1 MSYILD
7 ALKKA
12 DAEREQG
19 RVPGLHTPTANLEV
33 DLPPL
38 RGRPPAWVM
47 GLGAV
52 LVLAALGSAW
62 LWTRPVA
69 TATPTLGPLQSD
81 PQPVQAQALQ
91 TAQPPLAPT
100 ATPSVTPA
108 EPVPTQALPPSVVA
122 TPTRL
127 SAPPVSASPMTPPPA
142 RAQVVAPALQAEV
155 RPPVVTPPRTDAP
168 VPAVAAAKPPARA
181 PIHVDPA
188 ATRAAPAQVPSLAEL
203 PDDVRRS
210 LPALTVSGAM
220 YSDQPANRMLL
231 INNRVFHEGDQPVAG
246 LVLEEIRLK
255 SAVFRFQ
262 GQRFS
267 VNY

>member
-19 RVPGLHTPTANLEV
+19 QVPGLHTPTGHT
-33 DLPPL
+33 DLSDGPQLRTPPL
-38 RGRPPAWVM
+38 WVM
-47 GLGAV
+47 GLGAL
-52 LVLAALGSAW
+52 LVLIALGAVW
-62 LWTRPVA
+62 LWPRPVTVIATAPTQSQSLRADQAPAPAPAPDQSPAPAPTPAPQSLSEASATANRAGDETSRPAPEATPTPPPSRPPRAEPAITRPVA
-69 TATPTLGPLQSD
+69 PA
-81 PQPVQAQALQ
+81 
-91 TAQPPLAPT
+91 AP
-100 ATPSVTPA
+100 
-108 EPVPTQALPPSVVA
+108 
-122 TPTRL
+122 
-127 SAPPVSASPMTPPPA
+127 
-142 RAQVVAPALQAEV
+142 
-155 RPPVVTPPRTDAP
+155 
-168 VPAVAAAKPPARA
+168 RA

-188 ATRAAPAQVPSLAEL
+188 PAPTPSSKVPTLAEL

-210 LPALTVSGAM
+210 LPSLSVSGAM
-220 YSDQPANRMLL
+220 YSDSPANRMLL

>member
-19 RVPGLHTPTANLEV
+19 QVPGLHTPTGHT
-33 DLPPL
+33 DLADGPQLRTPPL
-38 RGRPPAWVM
+38 WVM
-47 GLGAV
+47 GLGAL
-52 LVLAALGSAW
+52 LVLIALGAVW
-62 LWTRPVA
+62 LWPRPVTAIATAPTQPRSQSLHADQAPAPDQYPAPAPTPAPKSLSEASATANRAGEEPPRPTPEATPTPQPSRPPRAEPAITRPVA
-69 TATPTLGPLQSD
+69 PA
-81 PQPVQAQALQ
+81 
-91 TAQPPLAPT
+91 AP
-100 ATPSVTPA
+100 
-108 EPVPTQALPPSVVA
+108 
-122 TPTRL
+122 
-127 SAPPVSASPMTPPPA
+127 
-142 RAQVVAPALQAEV
+142 
-155 RPPVVTPPRTDAP
+155 
-168 VPAVAAAKPPARA
+168 RA

-188 ATRAAPAQVPSLAEL
+188 PAPTPSNKVPTLAEL

-210 LPALTVSGAM
+210 LPFLSVSGAM
-220 YSDQPANRMLL
+220 YSDSPANRMLL
-231 INNRVFHEGDQPVAG
+231 INNRVFQEGDQPTAG

>member
-19 RVPGLHTPTANLEV
+19 RVPGLHTPMANLET

-38 RGRPPAWVM
+38 GGRPPAWVM

-62 LWTRPVA
+62 WWTRPVA
-69 TATPTLGPLQSD
+69 TTPVTPTAPI
-81 PQPVQAQALQ
+81 PTQA
-91 TAQPPLAPT
+91 PSPSLAPVPT
-100 ATPSVTPA
+100 PLSTPSV
-108 EPVPTQALPPSVVA
+108 SA
-122 TPTRL
+122 TP
-127 SAPPVSASPMTPPPA
+127 VTPSPA
-142 RAQVVAPALQAEV
+142 RAQAAAPTPQTEM
-155 RPPVVTPPRTDAP
+155 RSPVVTPPQTVSPAP
-168 VPAVAAAKPPARA
+168 AATPAKPSTRA

-188 ATRAAPAQVPSLAEL
+188 TTTSTQVPNLAEL
-203 PDDVRRS
+203 PEDVRRS

-255 SAVFRFQ
+255 SAVFRYR
-262 GQRFS
+262 GTRYAVS
-267 VNY
+267 Y

>member
-19 RVPGLHTPTANLEV
+19 QVPGLHTPAANA
-33 DLPPL
+33 DLADGPQLRTPPL
-38 RGRPPAWVM
+38 WVM
-47 GLGAV
+47 GLGAL
-52 LVLAALGSAW
+52 LVLIALGAVW
-62 LWTRPVA
+62 LWPRPVAVIATAPTQPQSLPAAPVAVPVPAPAPTPAPESRPEASATANRAGKESPRPTPEATPTPPPSRPPRAEAAITRPVA
-69 TATPTLGPLQSD
+69 PA
-81 PQPVQAQALQ
+81 
-91 TAQPPLAPT
+91 AP
-100 ATPSVTPA
+100 
-108 EPVPTQALPPSVVA
+108 
-122 TPTRL
+122 
-127 SAPPVSASPMTPPPA
+127 
-142 RAQVVAPALQAEV
+142 
-155 RPPVVTPPRTDAP
+155 
-168 VPAVAAAKPPARA
+168 RA

-188 ATRAAPAQVPSLAEL
+188 PAPTPSSKVPTLAEL
-203 PDDVRRS
+203 PEDVRRS
-210 LPALTVSGAM
+210 LPSLSVSGAM
-220 YSDQPANRMLL
+220 YSDSPANRMLL

>member
-19 RVPGLHTPTANLEV
+19 QVPGLHTPTGHT
-33 DLPPL
+33 DLSDGPQLRTPPL
-38 RGRPPAWVM
+38 WVM
-47 GLGAV
+47 GLGAL
-52 LVLAALGSAW
+52 LVLIALGAVW
-62 LWTRPVA
+62 LWPRPVTVIATAPTQSQSLRADQAPAPAPDQYPAPAPTTAPKSLSEASATANRAGNETSRPAPEATPTPPPRPPHRAEPAITRPVA
-69 TATPTLGPLQSD
+69 PA
-81 PQPVQAQALQ
+81 
-91 TAQPPLAPT
+91 AP
-100 ATPSVTPA
+100 
-108 EPVPTQALPPSVVA
+108 
-122 TPTRL
+122 
-127 SAPPVSASPMTPPPA
+127 
-142 RAQVVAPALQAEV
+142 
-155 RPPVVTPPRTDAP
+155 
-168 VPAVAAAKPPARA
+168 RA

-188 ATRAAPAQVPSLAEL
+188 PAPTPSSKVPTLAEL

-210 LPALTVSGAM
+210 LPSLSVSGAM
-220 YSDQPANRMLL
+220 YSDSPANRMLL

>member
-19 RVPGLHTPTANLEV
+19 QVPGLHTPTGHT
-33 DLPPL
+33 DLSDGPQLRTPPL
-38 RGRPPAWVM
+38 WVM
-47 GLGAV
+47 GLGAL
-52 LVLAALGSAW
+52 LVLIALGAVW
-62 LWTRPVA
+62 LWPRPVAVIATAPTQPQSLPAGPVAEPEPTPAPALTPAPESRPEASATANRAGNETSRPAPEATPTPPPSRPPRAEPAITRPVA
-69 TATPTLGPLQSD
+69 PA
-81 PQPVQAQALQ
+81 
-91 TAQPPLAPT
+91 AP
-100 ATPSVTPA
+100 
-108 EPVPTQALPPSVVA
+108 
-122 TPTRL
+122 
-127 SAPPVSASPMTPPPA
+127 
-142 RAQVVAPALQAEV
+142 
-155 RPPVVTPPRTDAP
+155 
-168 VPAVAAAKPPARA
+168 RA

-188 ATRAAPAQVPSLAEL
+188 PAPTPSSKVPTLAEL

-210 LPALTVSGAM
+210 LPSLSVSGAM
-220 YSDQPANRMLL
+220 YSDSPANRMLL

>member
-19 RVPGLHTPTANLEV
+19 RVPGLHTPMANLEA

-38 RGRPPAWVM
+38 GGRPPAWVM

-62 LWTRPVA
+62 WWTRLVA
-69 TATPTLGPLQSD
+69 TTPVTPTAPILTQAPTPSLAATPTPLSARS
-81 PQPVQAQALQ
+81 VS
-91 TAQPPLAPT
+91 
-100 ATPSVTPA
+100 ATPVTP
-108 EPVPTQALPPSVVA
+108 S
-122 TPTRL
+122 
-127 SAPPVSASPMTPPPA
+127 PA
-142 RAQVVAPALQAEV
+142 RAQAAAPTPQTEM
-155 RPPVVTPPRTDAP
+155 RSPVVTPPQTVSPAP
-168 VPAVAAAKPPARA
+168 AATPAKPSTRA

-188 ATRAAPAQVPSLAEL
+188 TTTSTQVPNLAEL
-203 PDDVRRS
+203 PEDVRRS

-220 YSDQPANRMLL
+220 YSDQPASRMLL

-255 SAVFRFQ
+255 SAVFRYR
-262 GQRFS
+262 GTRYAVS
-267 VNY
+267 Y

>member
-12 DAEREQG
+12 DAERAHG
-19 RVPGLHTPTANLEV
+19 RVPGLHTPTANLEA

-62 LWTRPVA
+62 WWTRPVA
-69 TATPTLGPLQSD
+69 TTPVTPTAPIPTQAPTPSLAATPTPLSARS
-81 PQPVQAQALQ
+81 VS
-91 TAQPPLAPT
+91 
-100 ATPSVTPA
+100 ATPVTP
-108 EPVPTQALPPSVVA
+108 S
-122 TPTRL
+122 
-127 SAPPVSASPMTPPPA
+127 PA
-142 RAQVVAPALQAEV
+142 RAQAAAPTPQTEM
-155 RPPVVTPPRTDAP
+155 RSPVVTPPQTVSPAP
-168 VPAVAAAKPPARA
+168 AATPAKPSTRA

-188 ATRAAPAQVPSLAEL
+188 TTTSTQVPNLAEL
-203 PDDVRRS
+203 PEDVRRS

-220 YSDQPANRMLL
+220 YSDQPASRMLL

-255 SAVFRFQ
+255 SAVFRYR
-262 GQRFS
+262 GTRYAVS
-267 VNY
+267 Y

>member
-19 RVPGLHTPTANLEV
+19 QVPGLHTPTGHT
-33 DLPPL
+33 DLSDGPQLRTPPL
-38 RGRPPAWVM
+38 WVM
-47 GLGAV
+47 GLSAL
-52 LVLAALGSAW
+52 LVLIALGTVWHWTRPKPVIAIPPTQPQSLPADQAPVPAPTPTPAPQSLPEASATANRAGNETSRPAPEATPTPPPSRPPRAEPAI
-62 LWTRPVA
+62 TRPVA
-69 TATPTLGPLQSD
+69 PA
-81 PQPVQAQALQ
+81 
-91 TAQPPLAPT
+91 AP
-100 ATPSVTPA
+100 
-108 EPVPTQALPPSVVA
+108 
-122 TPTRL
+122 
-127 SAPPVSASPMTPPPA
+127 
-142 RAQVVAPALQAEV
+142 
-155 RPPVVTPPRTDAP
+155 
-168 VPAVAAAKPPARA
+168 RA

-188 ATRAAPAQVPSLAEL
+188 PAPTPSNKVPTLAEL

-210 LPALTVSGAM
+210 LPPLSVSGAM
-220 YSDQPANRMLL
+220 YSDSPANRMLL
-231 INNRVFHEGDQPVAG
+231 INNRVFHEGDQPAAG

>member
-19 RVPGLHTPTANLEV
+19 RVPGLHTPMANLEA

-38 RGRPPAWVM
+38 GGRPPAWVM
-47 GLGAV
+47 GLGSV

-62 LWTRPVA
+62 WWTRPVA
-69 TATPTLGPLQSD
+69 TTPVTPTAPIPTQAPSPSLAAVPTPLS
-81 PQPVQAQALQ
+81 
-91 TAQPPLAPT
+91 
-100 ATPSVTPA
+100 TPSVSP
-108 EPVPTQALPPSVVA
+108 
-122 TPTRL
+122 
-127 SAPPVSASPMTPPPA
+127 PPVTPSPASAQTA
-142 RAQVVAPALQAEV
+142 APAPQTEV
-155 RPPVVTPPRTDAP
+155 RSPAVTPPQTISPAP
-168 VPAVAAAKPPARA
+168 AATPAKRSTRA

-188 ATRAAPAQVPSLAEL
+188 TTAATPTQVPSLAEL
-203 PDDVRRS
+203 PEDVRRS

-220 YSDQPANRMLL
+220 YSDQPASRMLL

-255 SAVFRFQ
+255 SAVFRYR
-262 GQRFS
+262 GTRYAVS
-267 VNY
+267 Y

>member
-19 RVPGLHTPTANLEV
+19 QVPGLHTPTGHT
-33 DLPPL
+33 DLSDGPQLRTPPL
-38 RGRPPAWVM
+38 WVM
-47 GLGAV
+47 GLGAL
-52 LVLAALGSAW
+52 LVLIALGAVW
-62 LWTRPVA
+62 LWPRPVAVFATAPTQSQSLPADQAPAPAPAPDQYPAPAPTTAPKSLSEASATANRAGNETSRPAPEATPTPPPSRPPRAEPAITRPVA
-69 TATPTLGPLQSD
+69 PA
-81 PQPVQAQALQ
+81 
-91 TAQPPLAPT
+91 AP
-100 ATPSVTPA
+100 
-108 EPVPTQALPPSVVA
+108 
-122 TPTRL
+122 
-127 SAPPVSASPMTPPPA
+127 
-142 RAQVVAPALQAEV
+142 
-155 RPPVVTPPRTDAP
+155 
-168 VPAVAAAKPPARA
+168 RA

-188 ATRAAPAQVPSLAEL
+188 PAPTPSSKVPTLAEL
-203 PDDVRRS
+203 PDEVRRS
-210 LPALTVSGAM
+210 LPSLSVSGAM
-220 YSDQPANRMLL
+220 YSDSPANRMLL